1 MSEINKNSTYTKE
14 ESITQVDK
22 ISGEDKTTLQNAF
35 TSVLNSFK
43 AKYF

>member
-1 MSEINKNSTYTKE
+1 MSEINKNRVYTKE
-14 ESITQVDK
+14 QSTTKIGKVDT
-22 ISGEDKTTLQNAF
+22 SDKEPIQNAF

>member
-1 MSEINKNSTYTKE
+1 MSEINKDKLYTKE
-14 ESITQVDK
+14 ESTTKIGIVDT
-22 ISGEDKTTLQNAF
+22 SDKAPLQNAF